1 MHDLFQ
7 GRYEGRAQATA
18 KHHVQHIVD
27 VALDARPHSESH
39 MAQAEKHRRLWQRI
53 LLPALD
59 QAVSH
64 TLHYRID
71 VRLHAIAHSHGHETD
86 GFQRV
91 APRLFGRAVALA
103 AQLLNQ
109 RGHHRTQVLLSVVL
123 WIVRGQHRNEV
134 RDSAPNKRIAMA
146 VQAQNQFARSVQPRS
161 HERLGVAQKLE
172 NGQQTAMDD
181 FDGRITQ
188 TLLGVVVHELIGLC
202 AHLLFAI

>member
-7 GRYEGRAQATA
+7 RRDKRRAQATA
-18 KHHVQHIVD
+18 KHHVQHVVD
-27 VALDARPHSESH
+27 IALDARPHSESH
-39 MAQAEKHRRLWQRI
+39 VAQAEKYRRLWQRM
-53 LLPALD
+53 LLPALN
-59 QAVSH
+59 QALSH
-64 TLHYRID
+64 TLHNRID